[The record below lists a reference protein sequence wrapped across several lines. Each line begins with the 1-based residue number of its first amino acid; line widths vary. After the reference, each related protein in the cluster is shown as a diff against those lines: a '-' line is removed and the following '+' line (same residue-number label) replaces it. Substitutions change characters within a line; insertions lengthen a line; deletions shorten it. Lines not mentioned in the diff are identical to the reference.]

1 MRSRLGRKMVM
12 LKVPLSSAFT
22 QKKELFSLLRDWFLY
37 GVVEDLKEI
46 ISVSRALT
54 VPRYESSTAPLPCLR
69 ARISDTRMHVLLKN
83 LYELDWPL
91 QGLRERL
98 LVGIVL

>member
-1 MRSRLGRKMVM
+1 MRGRLGREMVV

-22 QKKELFSLLRDWFLY
+22 QKKELLSLLRDCFLH

-46 ISVSRALT
+46 ISVSRALA
-54 VPRYESSTAPLPCLR
+54 VPRYESPTAPLPRLR
-69 ARISDTRMHVLLKN
+69 TRISDARMHVLLKN

-91 QGLRERL
+91 H
-98 LVGIVL
+98 